1 MRRCMDFTTTA
12 VSVLL
17 LVAMAIPGFI
27 LMKAKVVKPSSIAYF
42 SALLLY
48 VCQPFLSLRSFL
60 QVEFTKEL
68 AINLAI
74 VFAISML
81 AQGLLFGILWAV
93 LFRKFDKPEDS
104 AMLIENGFIG
114 GHTCTNEPALQ
125 SLVKTTVRGRAYRVM
140 VLASTFGNVG
150 FFGVPVL
157 QMLFPQNPEAIAYS
171 AVYIVSMNLMCWTVG
186 SYVLTGDK
194 KYVSLKKAVFNP
206 QTITLFVALPLFFC
220 RVTLNVLPDALTK
233 IIGYL
238 ADMTAPMC
246 MIILG
251 MRFAVAPVKELFT
264 DWRVYV
270 STAIKILI
278 FPLAVYLV
286 MLPFDMNEM
295 MRTALVILSGMPSA
309 SINLNLAELYGADQ
323 KTAAN
328 NILLSTLLCIITI
341 PVLMLLF

>member
-1 MRRCMDFTTTA
+1 MDFSTTA
-12 VSVLL
+12 INVLL

-42 SALLLY
+42 SAVLLY

-60 QVEFTKEL
+60 QVKFTPEL
-68 AINLAI
+68 AVNLAI
-74 VFAISML
+74 VFGVSML
-81 AQGLLFGILWAV
+81 VQGALFCLLWLILCK
-93 LFRKFDKPEDS
+93 KFDKSEDT
-104 AMLIENGFIG
+104 AMLIDNGYIG
-114 GHTCTNEPALQ
+114 GHTLTYEPDLNALIT
-125 SLVKTTVRGRAYRVM
+125 STVRGRAYRVM
-140 VLASTFGNVG
+140 VLAATFGNVG

-157 QMLFPQNPEAIAYS
+157 QMLFPLNPEAIAYS
-171 AVYIVSMNLMCWTVG
+171 AVYIVSMNLMCWTIG

-194 KYVSLKKAVFNP
+194 KYIKLKKAILNP
-206 QTITLFVALPLFFC
+206 QTITLCVALPLFFAG
-220 RVTLNVLPDALTK
+220 VTLESLPAPLTK

-238 ADMTAPMC
+238 ADMTTPMC

-251 MRFAVAPVKELFT
+251 MRFAVAPVKDLFT
-264 DWRVYV
+264 DWKAYI
-270 STAIKILI
+270 SSLIKILI
-278 FPLAVYLV
+278 FPLLVYVIL
-286 MLPFDMNEM
+286 LPFDMDQM

-341 PVLMLLF
+341 PVLMLLFQ